1 MRLVAFTAVDVVNVG
16 TAHVSCWKD
25 GIGTGRFQFLG
36 VFLPPTPS
44 GPWSAQRC
52 GLFVNYGNQ
61 KTKTVDSRD
70 SVSQSVPSLL
80 QIDAN
85 FKLRVFLSH
94 IWILGSADLCCTH
107 TSLSCDPSVR
117 NLHRTGMNEKYLHLF
132 VRNYRSRFY
141 SYFSPRN
148 WCSAHCGI
156 RCNVIGFFSDWN
168 SWLERKIENLW
179 IDRTNS
185 KAM

>member
-1 MRLVAFTAVDVVNVG
+1 MCRAEKTESALDDSNFWAYSSPLPRPVRGRLNAADF
-16 TAHVSCWKD
+16 
-25 GIGTGRFQFLG
+25 
-36 VFLPPTPS
+36 
-44 GPWSAQRC
+44 
-52 GLFVNYGNQ
+52 FVNYGNQ